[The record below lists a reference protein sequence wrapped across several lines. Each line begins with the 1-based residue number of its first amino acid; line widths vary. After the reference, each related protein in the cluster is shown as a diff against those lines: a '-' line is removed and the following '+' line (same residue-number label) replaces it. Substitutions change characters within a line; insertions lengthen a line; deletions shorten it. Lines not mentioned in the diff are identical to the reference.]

1 MRWLTVPLMNLALL
15 TGCGGGDDDT
25 VAPVV
30 PQPTVLDVDDSGTSS
45 ISVTVLS
52 QQLATLPVG
61 TLSADEEAGLLYMR
75 EEEKLARDVYL
86 TTYNLWRLQIFDNI
100 AASEETHT
108 EAVKLLLD
116 RYNLADPVGSNGIG
130 VFTDP

>member
-1 MRWLTVPLMNLALL
+1 MRWLTVPLMSLALL
-15 TGCGGGDDDT
+15 AGCGGGDDDT
-25 VAPVV
+25 LLSVA

-45 ISVTVLS
+45 VSLTVLS

-61 TLSADEEAGLLYMR
+61 SLTAEEEAGLLYMR

-86 TTYNLWRLQIFDNI
+86 TMYNLWGLQIFDNI